1 MMTVLLTGA
10 SSGLGAALAHQLL
23 ARGDR
28 LIACGRN
35 REALEQLQHAWPER
49 CALRVFDLDDPEAT
63 RQALADLPA
72 IDLAILN
79 AGTCEY
85 LDVARFDS
93 ALVERVMRTNFL
105 GAVHCTEALLPKLGP
120 GSCLVYIDSLAR
132 LLPFTR
138 SQAYGASKAALHY
151 FARSMEVDL
160 QGGGIRVLTVSPGFI
175 DTPLTRRNTFAMPM
189 LTSAETAARGIL
201 EGIARGRRNIFVPWR
216 FAALL
221 RLMGSL
227 PECMQVWLA
236 HNMKGNA

>member
-1 MMTVLLTGA
+1 MKTVLLTGA
-10 SSGLGAALAHQLL
+10 SSGLGAALAQQVL

-35 REALEQLQHAWPER
+35 RQALEQLQQTHPDR
-49 CALRVFDLDDPEAT
+49 CTLRVFDLDDPEAT
-63 RQALADLPA
+63 RRALADLPA

-105 GAVHCTEALLPKLGP
+105 GSVHCTEALLPVLTKDA
-120 GSCLVYIDSLAR
+120 CLVYVDSLAR

-138 SQAYGASKAALHY
+138 AQAYGASKAALHY
-151 FARSMEVDL
+151 FARTLEVDL
-160 QGGGIRVLTVSPGFI
+160 RDRGIRVLTVSPGFI

-201 EGIARGRRNIFVPWR
+201 DGIARGRRNIYVPWR